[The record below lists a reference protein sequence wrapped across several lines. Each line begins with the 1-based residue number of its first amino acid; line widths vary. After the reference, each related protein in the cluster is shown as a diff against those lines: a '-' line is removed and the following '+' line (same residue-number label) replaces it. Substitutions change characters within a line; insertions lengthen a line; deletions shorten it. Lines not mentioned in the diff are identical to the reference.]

1 MHNFSAV
8 SGMVSLSLEARNM
21 QTAPRSCRWVLGVA
35 SKDENNVGKTGVGR
49 RKNMY
54 KNLGGRQEQVRL
66 E

>member
-1 MHNFSAV
+1 MCL
-8 SGMVSLSLEARNM
+8 G
-21 QTAPRSCRWVLGVA
+21 QPRLGGA